1 MKLWM
6 PDVVKGSEKDNILYR
21 LQYTNQ
27 FKNRIKTELKEENQV
42 KIDLL
47 GWMMMQNIQIVF
59 GNGGDIK

>member
-27 FKNRIKTELKEENQV
+27 FKNRIKTELKEENWV
-42 KIDLL
+42 KNRLTEMDDDAEYSNCI
-47 GWMMMQNIQIVF
+47 W
-59 GNGGDIK
+59 